1 MCVDVEFPAIPII
14 FPAILTYFSRDSCQE
29 SREILV
35 GFAGDFMRIA
45 GNMTAVSLFSA
56 SDACLFGYK
65 CVSLQHC
72 CDEKLHKKNMNV

>member
-1 MCVDVEFPAIPII
+1 
-14 FPAILTYFSRDSCQE
+14 
-29 SREILV
+29 
-35 GFAGDFMRIA
+35 MRIA